1 MARRS
6 AISRRDVLKRTS
18 AAALLGA
25 LGVPVPSARAQQG
38 RVALIVDPLDP
49 VAASAPARWAADEL
63 GRALRA
69 GQVDVEIAN
78 SPDQARAAV
87 ARIRIARFSSP
98 PAHDLLRRAR

>member
-18 AAALLGA
+18 AAAALGA

-69 GQVDVEIAN
+69 GQVDVQIPN
-78 SPDQARAAV
+78 SPDQARPPLP
-87 ARIRIARFSSP
+87 RIRTPPSPSP
-98 PAHDLLRRAR
+98 PPH